1 LINMQKSL
9 EPPYL
14 TASEAAA
21 ELSVSLATLYA
32 YVSRG
37 LVRSEPTPDGRGKR
51 YRADDVRALRAR
63 RAPPREEG
71 ARANENNPWGTP
83 ILDSAIT
90 LIAADGLFYRG
101 ASAVALSQSAT
112 LEHVACLL
120 WDVADNDPFT
130 DEFAVDENL
139 ERAIAALANARP
151 VDRAAAI
158 MGLGAAFDPMAFNRS
173 RVGRTATGARIVRL
187 MAALISG
194 SAVSS
199 DPVHQIVARAW
210 RPGDR
215 RAEDLIRRA
224 LVLLADHE
232 FNSSAFAARVVASTG
247 ATLYDAVAAGI
258 AALKGPR
265 HGGASVGA
273 AKLLRSIGGND
284 IASEVRQRAAI
295 GEYFPGFGHLVYK
308 GGDPRAIA
316 LLHALGEAG
325 ADPRLVKDLPAA
337 VLEASGQHANIDY
350 ALAVMGV
357 MLDLPA
363 DSGMSIFAIARTA
376 GWIAH
381 AIEQSESRGFIRP
394 RARYTGP
401 APRE

>member
-1 LINMQKSL
+1 MQKPV
-9 EPPYL
+9 EPHYL

-51 YRADDVRALRAR
+51 YRADDVRSLRAR
-63 RAPPREEG
+63 RAPPRDEAQRTGEG
-71 ARANENNPWGTP
+71 NPWNMP
-83 ILDSAIT
+83 VLDSAIT
-90 LIAADGLFYRG
+90 LIGAEGLFYRG
-101 ASAVALSQSAT
+101 ASVVALAESAT

-120 WDVADNDPFT
+120 WDVADTDPFT
-130 DEFAVDENL
+130 DEFVLDEKL
-139 ERAIAALANARP
+139 ALAIAALSQARP

-158 MGLGAAFDPMAFNRS
+158 MGMAAAFDPMAFNRS
-173 RVGRTATGARIVRL
+173 RAGRTATGARIVRL
-187 MAALISG
+187 MAALIAGCS
-194 SAVSS
+194 VSNE
-199 DPVHQIVARAW
+199 PVHKIVARAW

-215 RAEDLIRRA
+215 KAEDLIRRA

-232 FNSSAFAARVVASTG
+232 FNASAFAARVVASTG

-265 HGGASVGA
+265 HGGASLGA
-273 AKLLRSIGGND
+273 AKLLRSMVDAD
-284 IASEVRQRAAI
+284 IVSEVRQRAAM
-295 GEYFPGFGHLVYK
+295 GEYFAGFGHLVYK
-308 GGDPRAIA
+308 NGDPRATA
-316 LLHALGEAG
+316 LLQALAAAG
-325 ADPRLVKDLPAA
+325 ADPRFVKELPAA

-363 DSGMSIFAIARTA
+363 DSGMSIFAIARTT

-401 APRE
+401 APRD

>member
-1 LINMQKSL
+1 MQKTV
-9 EPPYL
+9 EPHYL
-14 TASEAAA
+14 TAPEAAA

-51 YRADDVRALRAR
+51 YRADDVRTLRAR
-63 RAPPREEG
+63 RAPPRDETPHAGEG
-71 ARANENNPWGTP
+71 NPWAMP
-83 ILDSAIT
+83 VLDSAIT
-90 LIAADGLFYRG
+90 LIGAEGLFYRG
-101 ASAVALSQSAT
+101 ASVVALSQSAT

-120 WDVADNDPFT
+120 WDVSDTDPFADKFEI
-130 DEFAVDENL
+130 DEKLA
-139 ERAIAALANARP
+139 RAIAALAEARP

-158 MGLGAAFDPMAFNRS
+158 MGMAAAFDPMAFNRS
-173 RVGRTATGARIVRL
+173 RAGRTATGARIVRL
-187 MAALISG
+187 MAGLISG
-194 SAVSS
+194 SAVSNA
-199 DPVHQIVARAW
+199 PVHQVVARAW
-210 RPGDR
+210 RPEDR
-215 RAEDLIRRA
+215 KAEDLIRRA

-265 HGGASVGA
+265 HGGASLGA

-308 GGDPRAIA
+308 SGDPRATA
-316 LLHALGEAG
+316 LLQALADAG
-325 ADPRLVKDLPAA
+325 ADARFVKDLPAA
-337 VLEASGQHANIDY
+337 VLEASGQYANIDY

-401 APRE
+401 APRD